1 MILSVIKY
9 PNKILETPANKVVD
23 FNDELRQLAD
33 DMVETMHANK
43 GIGLAAPQIGKGL
56 RVAVIEYPKQKDD
69 DFEIPLMVLV
79 NPKIISKSTEEQA
92 DTEGCLSIPGIE
104 VAVPRAKRVKVKA
117 QDLEGNKIRF
127 TASGLFARIIQHEL
141 DHLDGKLI
149 IDYSPN
155 KDEIIK
161 KYEANN

>member
-69 DFEIPLMVLV
+69 DFEIPLMVLI

-104 VAVPRAKRVKVKA
+104 VSVPRAKRVKVKA

-149 IDYSPN
+149 IDYAPN
-155 KDEIIK
+155 KDEVIK